1 MNDNGHLFSRRR
13 LLAGAAAA
21 SAVTVTGVAGAP
33 TAATAASPTAATPLV
48 SRGRIATATLHAPG
62 GAATTGR
69 FQADFHDRLAGWL
82 AFWSAN
88 SPHVWSAPVQVV
100 GRVDPAGDA
109 FTLHAIR
116 YRRDDGLHDGFAAG
130 RMDGSHWATLAS
142 LHHHFPTVTVL
153 AGGAVRVG
161 DGVAGFTGSPAQ
173 VAFAVA
179 ACRELW
185 GDRSAGRA
193 RWREHANRALTRA
206 GQHVDVAS
214 RSGWAAFTRT
224 SLRRGLGTESYE

>member
-1 MNDNGHLFSRRR
+1 MKHNEPPFSRRR

-21 SAVTVTGVAGAP
+21 SAVTATGLAATS
-33 TAATAASPTAATPLV
+33 TAAAASPTHAPTPLV
-48 SRGRIATATLHAPG
+48 TRDRIGSALLHAPG
-62 GAATTGR
+62 GGPAPAR
-69 FQADFHDRLAGWL
+69 LQADFHDRLVAWL

-88 SPHVWSAPVQVV
+88 SPAAWSAPVRIE
-100 GRVDPAGDA
+100 GRVDRSGEV

-116 YRRDDGLHDGFAAG
+116 YRRDDEPHDGFAAA
-130 RMDGSHWATLAS
+130 RLDGSHWATLAS
-142 LHHHFPTVTVL
+142 LHHHFPVVTPL
-153 AGGAVRVG
+153 AGGAIQVG

-185 GDRSAGRA
+185 GERSATA
-193 RWREHANRALTRA
+193 SRWQEHAGRALTRA
-206 GQHVDVAS
+206 GQRVDVAT
-214 RSGWAAFTRT
+214 RAGWATFTRT